1 MGELILPSRPLTL
14 CDMRLRGKSGEL
26 VTSVEYED
34 KAGVR
39 RRVLRLTR
47 HGVHIADAAT
57 VEELARHVD
66 LAELVEDE

>member
-1 MGELILPSRPLTL
+1 
-14 CDMRLRGKSGEL
+14 MRLRGKHGEV

-47 HGVHIADAAT
+47 NGVHIADVRT
-57 VEELARHVD
+57 VEELADFVD